1 MNENNKYSN
10 ESKKK
15 IIERNDNVLKNIR
28 KSWELD
34 TYSILKDDI
43 TNYKKLNEYQL
54 LYIENLT
61 EKQKIEI
68 IKLYDKMFNY
78 IKDII

>member
-1 MNENNKYSN
+1 MNKYQN
-10 ESKKK
+10 EYKKK
-15 IIERNDNVLKNIR
+15 TIERNDNLLKNIR